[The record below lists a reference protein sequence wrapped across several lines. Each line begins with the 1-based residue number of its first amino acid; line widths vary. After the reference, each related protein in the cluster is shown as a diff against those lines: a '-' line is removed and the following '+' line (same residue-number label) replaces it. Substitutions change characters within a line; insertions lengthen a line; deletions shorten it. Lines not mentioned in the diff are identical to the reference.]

1 MSGVVAL
8 AARSPWLKVAKI
20 VLPILAL
27 ALIAGAALWARG
39 VIERTRLERDQAVA
53 DVADFRRI
61 VTDATVPPDAKGERP
76 LLSTADAKGA
86 LAGAIRDR
94 DDARV
99 TLARVDRETKAAKV
113 RADRADATLAQTQA
127 ANLRRL
133 GAAQTRIDQLERARP
148 SASAAENEA
157 AIDDDSRA
165 AWEAWR

>member
-1 MSGVVAL
+1 MIPGAAL
-8 AARSPWLKVAKI
+8 AARVPWLKVAKWGGI
-20 VLPILAL
+20 VFAVVLVIG
-27 ALIAGAALWARG
+27 AGLWARG

-61 VTDATVPPDAKGERP
+61 VTDATVPPGAKGERP

-113 RADRADATLAQTQA
+113 RADRADANLAQTQA

-133 GAAQTRIDQLERARP
+133 GAAQTRIDELERGRS

-157 AIDDDSRA
+157 AIEDDSRA